1 MAKSRRPRG
10 LGPDVRG
17 TLGTLV
23 RSTLAQAGVVRDVLE
38 RGAREGRARL
48 EEARRDR
55 ARTDALADLGQAVL
69 ELLEAGHFP
78 ELMEEPTVADA
89 LAAIDGDEA
98 PPPPP
103 VAPPRRGARFDR
115 AADDEPRRPPPRRPA
130 DPGGDGTVSSAS
142 WRPPPARPAAVW
154 RPPVDA
160 APAAPAAA
168 PARAGGIQFGADDD
182 EADLAEYMHPDDV
195 PPRGS

>member
-1 MAKSRRPRG
+1 MAKPRRPRG

-55 ARTDALADLGQAVL
+55 AHSDALADLGQAVL
-69 ELLEAGHFP
+69 ELLEAGRFP
-78 ELMEEPTVADA
+78 ELMEEPAVADA
-89 LAAIDGDEA
+89 LAALEGEEA

-103 VAPPRRGARFDR
+103 ITPPRRGARYDR
-115 AADDEPRRPPPRRPA
+115 ADDEPRRAPPPRPRA

-142 WRPPPARPAAVW
+142 WRPPPARSAPVW

-160 APAAPAAA
+160 PPPARPA
-168 PARAGGIQFGADDD
+168 PARPGGIQFGADDD
-182 EADLAEYMHPDDV
+182 EDELAEYMHPDDV

>member
-55 ARTDALADLGQAVL
+55 ACDALADPA
-69 ELLEAGHFP
+69 
-78 ELMEEPTVADA
+78 
-89 LAAIDGDEA
+89 
-98 PPPPP
+98 
-103 VAPPRRGARFDR
+103 RRCWSCS
-115 AADDEPRRPPPRRPA
+115 RPPSP
-130 DPGGDGTVSSAS
+130 S
-142 WRPPPARPAAVW
+142 
-154 RPPVDA
+154 
-160 APAAPAAA
+160 
-168 PARAGGIQFGADDD
+168 
-182 EADLAEYMHPDDV
+182 
-195 PPRGS
+195 

>member
-10 LGPDVRG
+10 LAPDVRG

-89 LAAIDGDEA
+89 LAAIDGDEPA
-98 PPPPP
+98 PPP

-115 AADDEPRRPPPRRPA
+115 AADDAPRRSPPRRAA
-130 DPGGDGTVSSAS
+130 DADSDGTVSSAT

-160 APAAPAAA
+160 APAAPAKA
-168 PARAGGIQFGADDD
+168 PARAGGIQFAADDDD
-182 EADLAEYMHPDDV
+182 EAELAEYMHPDDV
-195 PPRGS
+195 PPRGT